1 VAVEVK
7 LPTLL
12 RTHADGQAS
21 VTADGET
28 VGDVFSALVDQYPGM
43 RENLL
48 GDDGGLHRFVNVY
61 KNDEDIRY
69 LAQLDTEVRDG
80 DVLSILPAVAGG

>member
-12 RTHADGQAS
+12 RAHADGQAS
-21 VTADGET
+21 VTADGAT
-28 VGDVFSALVDQYPGM
+28 VGDVFSSLVEQYPGM

-69 LAQLDTEVRDG
+69 LGQLDTEVRDG